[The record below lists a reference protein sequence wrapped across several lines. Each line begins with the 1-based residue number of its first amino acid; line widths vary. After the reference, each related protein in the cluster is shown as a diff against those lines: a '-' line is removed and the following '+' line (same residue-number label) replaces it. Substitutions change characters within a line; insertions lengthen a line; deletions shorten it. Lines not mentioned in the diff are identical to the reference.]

1 MGTNDPR
8 VDAYIAKAAEFARP
22 ILEHLRAL
30 VHKACPD
37 VQETMKWSFPHF
49 DYKGIVCSMASFK
62 HHCAFGFWKASLMKD
77 RHKILSSDEAMGHL
91 GKITSLNDLP
101 SDRVMIAYIKEAAA
115 LNEAGVKVKRSK
127 PAAKKPVRVPADL
140 AAALKK
146 NSKALA
152 TFERFPPSHKREYI
166 EWVTDAKKPETREK
180 RIATTVAWLAEGK
193 SRNWKYE
200 ARKA

>member
-8 VDAYIAKAAEFARP
+8 VDAYIAKSAEFARP

-77 RHKILSSDEAMGHL
+77 PHKILSSDEAMGHL

-115 LNEAGVKVKRSK
+115 LNEAGVKVSRPK
-127 PAAKKPVRVPADL
+127 PAAKKTCTRTHRPCCSTQEKQQGSGNIRTLP
-140 AAALKK
+140 
-146 NSKALA
+146 ALA
-152 TFERFPPSHKREYI
+152 QAGVHRMGHR
-166 EWVTDAKKPETREK
+166 
-180 RIATTVAWLAEGK
+180 GK
-193 SRNWKYE
+193 E
-200 ARKA
+200 ARDA